1 MRRAAALVTENGGLT
16 SHAAIIARE
25 LKIPCVVGCGELDAV
40 REGQE
45 VTVDGSAGVVY
56 LGRLAVDRIVPEVVR
71 RAQSLLSHHE
81 SGVA

>member
-1 MRRAAALVTENGGLT
+1 
-16 SHAAIIARE
+16 
-25 LKIPCVVGCGELDAV
+25 VGCGELDAV

-56 LGRLAVDRIVPEVVR
+56 RGRLAVDRIVPEVVR
-71 RAQSLLSHHE
+71 RAQSLLSRHQ